1 MNILGIPRDNL
12 QMLQER
18 RDIITMKEFK
28 RIQSDTTHPC
38 NKFILSPIS
47 HTYDMRKD
55 SVLPQ
60 PISRTNRHQSSF
72 IPRAISILKNHNT
85 A

>member
-1 MNILGIPRDNL
+1 
-12 QMLQER
+12 
-18 RDIITMKEFK
+18 MKELK
-28 RIQSDTTHPC
+28 KIQSVNKSNHPRK
-38 NKFILSPIS
+38 KFIPSPIS
-47 HTYDMRKD
+47 HTYDLRKD